1 MAENAANLTA
11 TLQVKPS
18 IFEIIAQKSLNDI
31 LQPAFRKLAEVLAT
45 NFPKRFAWLNNY
57 CEESFVVINWLL
69 QYNYLKNY
77 DSTFSENFYGFK
89 RMCVDGKSLSNHH
102 IELSLL
108 FIVLV
113 PYFKRKFDKKV
124 TLYMIEEAD
133 GYFKQAS
140 ILGTNLRRKM

>member
-77 DSTFSENFYGFK
+77 
-89 RMCVDGKSLSNHH
+89 GKYIFVSYDY
-102 IELSLL
+102 LL
-108 FIVLV
+108 VILNNVHGRGIPEKL
-113 PYFKRKFDKKV
+113 
-124 TLYMIEEAD
+124 
-133 GYFKQAS
+133 GAS
-140 ILGTNLRRKM
+140 